1 MRAQSISM
9 GGDAA
14 CGLAADRHLYCWGT
28 LPLSGL
34 SSTNAVSTARPLGGG
49 LSVATV
55 NPPCVVTTE
64 GAGYCWG
71 DNSAGQFG
79 NGTVQSASFDAPAPA
94 GGAFKWREIFR
105 GGAQACGVTTTDEGF
120 CWGGFGVLESLGI
133 GSDLSLF
140 QRCGRGLCRLTPA
153 PVVPASAYAE
163 IRPQPE
169 VQLYTCALLRDAS
182 IACAGV
188 TGFFSPVAPS
198 GLTASFIPVVGLPPA
213 RQLVVGSTQPC
224 IVSTSDEGWCAGS
237 FSGNVSHAPAR
248 IRPDL
253 KPGHR
258 PGRDV
263 RYCDRW
269 PDVLLERP

>member
-105 GGAQACGVTTTDEGF
+105 GG
-120 CWGGFGVLESLGI
+120 
-133 GSDLSLF
+133 
-140 QRCGRGLCRLTPA
+140 R
-153 PVVPASAYAE
+153 AS
-163 IRPQPE
+163 
-169 VQLYTCALLRDAS
+169 VWRD
-182 IACAGV
+182 
-188 TGFFSPVAPS
+188 
-198 GLTASFIPVVGLPPA
+198 
-213 RQLVVGSTQPC
+213 
-224 IVSTSDEGWCAGS
+224 
-237 FSGNVSHAPAR
+237 H
-248 IRPDL
+248 
-253 KPGHR
+253 HR
-258 PGRDV
+258 
-263 RYCDRW
+263 
-269 PDVLLERP
+269 